1 VPGAE
6 ARASFGYEL
15 IGLPREQISS
25 LSMEPHNAVICLDM
39 LHLAGDIQPDLA
51 ELIERVGR
59 ATRFRCAKM

>member
-1 VPGAE
+1 
-6 ARASFGYEL
+6 
-15 IGLPREQISS
+15 
-25 LSMEPHNAVICLDM
+25 MEPHNAVICLDM